1 MEEVL
6 VPIFVVAIIFG
17 SIPGMIVALIYLK
30 NRRIE
35 RTALIAAGLDAS
47 IFKNDEKKSTFH
59 NVLKF
64 GILAIGIGIGIIAG
78 DVLAQSS
85 GLTEPTAYFSMIFIF
100 GGVSLILYY
109 LIQKKLELNA

>member
-47 IFKNDEKKSTFH
+47 IFKESEKKSTIH
-59 NVLKF
+59 HTLKF
-64 GILAIGIGIGIIAG
+64 GILSVGVGLGIIIG
-78 DVLAQSS
+78 DLLAQSS
-85 GLTEPTAYFSMIFIF
+85 NLSEPTAYFSMIFIF
-100 GGVSLILYY
+100 GGMSLLLYY
-109 LIQKKLELNA
+109 LIQKRIETQA

>member
-35 RTALIAAGLDAS
+35 RTALIAAGLDAK
-47 IFKNDEKKSTFH
+47 IFKEEDKKSTIH
-59 NVLKF
+59 NALKI
-64 GILAIGIGIGIIAG
+64 GILGVGIGLGIITG
-78 DVLAQSS
+78 DILAKSS
-85 GLTEPTAYFSMIFIF
+85 SLEEAAAYFSMIFIF
-100 GGVSLILYY
+100 GGISLLIYY
-109 LIQKKLELNA
+109 LIQRKIEAQN